1 VTGRLPTGSHRGV
14 ADGSAAASLVMQ
26 SESLPAADGLS
37 DGSLRRRQSPRGTFM
52 QRVSGRVIL
61 LWGWRRAA
69 LAFLAGALAVLTQAP
84 FDFFAAGFIAFPVLV
99 WLVDGATPQPG
110 RNALK
115 RLAPAFSVGWCFGF
129 GYFLAGL
136 WWIGSALLVE
146 ADSFAWALPLAVIG
160 IPVLLA
166 FFYGAAVALAR
177 LMWADGIGRIAAL
190 AFGFGLAEWVR
201 SFLFTGFPWN
211 PIGLAAMP
219 VPVLMQSVTITGVAG
234 MNALAVLVF
243 AMPALLA
250 AGRDRRAGATLAV
263 ALAAAHVG
271 FGYFR
276 MSAPE
281 PEAGKTLSVRI
292 VQPNVDLSEKWDESV
307 RSRIFA
313 ETLELSAQGGDGR
326 PPQLVLWPE
335 TAVPFL
341 FSERPEALV
350 AIGDMLAEGQM
361 LMTGAVRSE
370 AGTAADDGARYYN
383 SVIAIDAA
391 GQIVDAVDKLHLV
404 PFGEYLPFAGLMA
417 RLGIGQ
423 FVAGPMNFVAGSGR
437 HAIDVPGSTSAV
449 PFVCYEII
457 FPGLVA
463 VDAARADL
471 IVNVTNDA
479 WFGDTPGPY
488 QHFRQAQVR
497 SVENGVPLLRAAN
510 TGISGV
516 IDRRGR
522 VIDALAM
529 NVAGVIDVDVRLE
542 NHRTGPISRPAAGA
556 AAIISLLGAF
566 AAATA
571 ARQRRR

>member
-1 VTGRLPTGSHRGV
+1 VTGRRAAGSGSGR
-14 ADGSAAASLVMQ
+14 ADAASLILVN
-26 SESLPAADGLS
+26 EAPAAAGRLS
-37 DGSLRRRQSPRGTFM
+37 AGATTGRQAGAASWGERAA
-52 QRVSGRVIL
+52 GRVIL

-84 FDFFAAGFIAFPVLV
+84 FDFFAAGFVAFPLLV
-99 WLVDGATPQPG
+99 WLVDGITPPSRG
-110 RNALK
+110 SVLG
-115 RLAPAFSVGWCFGF
+115 RLAPAFAVGWWFGF

-146 ADSFAWALPLAVIG
+146 ADSFAWALPLAVVG
-160 IPVLLA
+160 IPALLA
-166 FFYGAAVALAR
+166 CFYGAAVAIAR
-177 LMWADGIGRIAAL
+177 PIWAGGIGRIAAL
-190 AFGFGLAEWVR
+190 AVGFGVAEWLR

-211 PIGLAAMP
+211 PIGLSVMP
-219 VPVLMQSVTITGVAG
+219 VPMLMQSVTVTGVAG

-250 AGRDRRAGATLAV
+250 ERRHRKVGAVLVV
-263 ALAAAHVG
+263 ALAAAHAG
-271 FGYFR
+271 FGYVR
-276 MSAPE
+276 LSAPE
-281 PEAGKTLSVRI
+281 TQGSKALSVRI

-313 ETLELSAQGGDGR
+313 EALQLSARKDGDGE
-326 PPQLVLWPE
+326 PPQLILWPE

-341 FSERPEALV
+341 FSERPEALA
-350 AIGDMLAEGQM
+350 AIGDMLADGQM
-361 LMTGAVRSE
+361 LMTGAVRAE
-370 AGTAADDGARYYN
+370 AATGAEEAWRTYN
-383 SVIAIDAA
+383 SVLAIDA
-391 GQIVDAVDKLHLV
+391 GGEIVDAVDKVHLV

-423 FVAGPMNFVAGSGR
+423 FVAGPMNFVAGSSR
-437 HAIDVPGSTSAV
+437 HAIEVPGSVRAV

-457 FPGLVA
+457 FPDLVA
-463 VDAARADL
+463 VDAAAADL

-516 IDRRGR
+516 VDGRGR
-522 VIDALAM
+522 IVDALAM
-529 NVAGVIDVDVRLE
+529 NARGVIDVSLRLGS
-542 NHRTGPISRPAAGA
+542 RQSGPFPQPAVGA
-556 AAIISLLGAF
+556 VAIMSLLGAF
-566 AAATA
+566 AVGAA
-571 ARQRRR
+571 ARERLR